1 LVEQKDMI
9 ATTKSQD
16 EQSNELVVE
25 PSASHKW
32 WAMLGIGMGVFIFG
46 LDVNIVN
53 LALPTLVRELHT
65 SLATVEWVVLSYV
78 LMLTVLVLGA
88 ARLGDMW
95 SKKWLFLGGL
105 IVFTISSLLCGVAP
119 TVGFLIGFRVLQG
132 FGAVFI
138 SALGTA
144 IITEVF
150 PEKERGRALG
160 IIVGIFTLGIALGPT
175 IGGLLMGLGS
185 WRLIFLVNVP
195 IGLVASLIVTLVVP
209 SSVSGKVKKGFDA
222 GGALLMTL
230 TLTCFA
236 LGLTQVQRE
245 GFSSLTALIMLVIA
259 AIGLGCFLVL
269 ESRLSEPMLDLRM
282 FRSLK
287 LSLSLLLSW
296 MVYVVIAGV
305 VFVIPF
311 FLMLVKHYPPQQAGL
326 LLAVTPVLS
335 ALMAPLSGTLSDRFG
350 SRIISLI
357 GLVVMAI
364 GCLAIS
370 TFNTELTWLGYIVRI
385 VPYGL
390 GMGMFISPN
399 NSFVMGAL
407 PQEHRGIASGLL
419 SLSRTLG
426 LMTGIALMGT
436 LFATLT
442 ITNTQVQLNMD
453 VTHAPVEALV
463 FGMQMSFR
471 VVALIVITS
480 TFLAAFLWWLEQS
493 KAETSE
499 DMLGEQ
505 SSTEV

>member
-1 LVEQKDMI
+1 MI
-9 ATTKSQD
+9 STPKSQ
-16 EQSNELVVE
+16 EKQGNELAE
-25 PSASHKW
+25 KPSESRKW

-53 LALPTLVRELHT
+53 LALPTLVGELHT

-95 SKKWLFLGGL
+95 SKKGLFVAGL
-105 IVFTISSLLCGVAP
+105 IVFTISSLLCGIAP
-119 TVGFLIGFRVLQG
+119 TVEFLIGFRVLQG
-132 FGAVFI
+132 CGAVFI

-150 PEKERGRALG
+150 SEEERGRALG

-185 WRLIFLVNVP
+185 WRLIFFVNVP
-195 IGLVASLIVTLVVP
+195 IGLVATLIVALVVP
-209 SSVSGKVKKGFDA
+209 SSVSQQVKRNFDA
-222 GGALLMTL
+222 VGAVLMTL

-236 LGLTQVQRE
+236 LGLTQIQSE
-245 GFSSLTALIMLVIA
+245 GFSSLTAIIMFAIA
-259 AIGLGCFLVL
+259 AICLGCFLVL
-269 ESRLSEPMLDLRM
+269 ESRISEPMLDLEM

-287 LSLSLLLSW
+287 LSLSLLLSLI
-296 MVYVVIAGV
+296 VYVVIAGV

-311 FLMLVKHYPPQQAGL
+311 FLILVKHYPSQQAGL

-335 ALMAPLSGTLSDRFG
+335 ALMAPISGTLSDRFG

-357 GLVVMAI
+357 GLVLMAS

-370 TFNTELTWLGYIVRI
+370 TFNTELTWLGYIGRV
-385 VPYGL
+385 VPYGI

-399 NSFVMGAL
+399 NSFVMGAI
-407 PQEHRGIASGLL
+407 PQEHLGIASGLL

-442 ITNTQVQLNMD
+442 ITNTQSPINID
-453 VTHAPVEALV
+453 VTNAPVEALV
-463 FGMQMSFR
+463 LGMQMSFR
-471 VVALIVITS
+471 VVAIIVMAS
-480 TFLAAFLWWLEQS
+480 TCLAALLWWLEPGKTQ
-493 KAETSE
+493 TSE
-499 DMLGEQ
+499 DTIGEQ
-505 SSTEV
+505 SSNIN